1 MNPEQDKY
9 TPKYITVKPEK
20 GEKKKKDKILK
31 AFREERQITFKGVA
45 VRMTTN
51 FSTVFD

>member
-20 GEKKKKDKILK
+20 EKKKRILK

>member
-1 MNPEQDKY
+1 MNPERDKY

-20 GEKKKKDKILK
+20 GGKKKDKILK

-45 VRMTTN
+45 VRTTTN

>member
-20 GEKKKKDKILK
+20 EKKKDKILK

-45 VRMTTN
+45 AGVTTN

>member
-20 GEKKKKDKILK
+20 EKKKNLK
-31 AFREERQITFKGVA
+31 SIQRRKADYFQRSGGE
-45 VRMTTN
+45 N
-51 FSTVFD
+51 NN